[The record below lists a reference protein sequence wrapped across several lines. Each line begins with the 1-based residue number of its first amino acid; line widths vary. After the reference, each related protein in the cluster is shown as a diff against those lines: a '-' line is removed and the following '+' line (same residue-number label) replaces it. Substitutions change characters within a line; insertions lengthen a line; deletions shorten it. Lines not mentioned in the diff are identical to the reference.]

1 MIPILVLIQ
10 DRNVLSFAMC
20 TRRFRTLAIL
30 LSSEIFGEHF
40 DKYRLI
46 AEKNPIYLHSLAVP
60 LLLINHVYKLKTFA
74 TFLHFSYISTECWPL
89 SACRAH
95 AFAAALF

>member
-40 DKYRLI
+40 AKYWLI
-46 AEKNPIYLHSLAVP
+46 AEKKPIYLYSLAIS
-60 LLLINHVYKLKTFA
+60 LLLINHL
-74 TFLHFSYISTECWPL
+74 I
-89 SACRAH
+89 
-95 AFAAALF
+95 